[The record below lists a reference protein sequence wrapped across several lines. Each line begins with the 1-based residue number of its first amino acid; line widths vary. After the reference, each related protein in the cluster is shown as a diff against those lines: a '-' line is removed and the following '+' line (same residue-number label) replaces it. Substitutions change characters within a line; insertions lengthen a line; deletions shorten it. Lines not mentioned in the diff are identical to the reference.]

1 MNKKAVFLDIDGTL
15 CDRSGVVSESTK
27 KALRIAAKNG
37 HHMVLCTGRAKVQIF
52 PWLDPSFFQGCV
64 SAAGSCVTFGDK
76 VIYEKVME
84 WEALRNMVDYFRKM
98 GMPYFLQ
105 AEDAIYTE
113 SWSASEMHDAFLEI
127 GRTEDDA
134 KDILG
139 KLVVLENPEEQP
151 GVEKALYY
159 RCKVTAEEM
168 DAILGHRFTIQDSS
182 YKVTRFCDGEI
193 TCRGITK
200 AIGMEKYLEYTGIKR
215 EDSIGIGDGPNDFE
229 MIDFAGTGV
238 AMGNGVPALKEHA
251 DYVTDTVTNDGIYKA
266 FDHLG
271 LLTP

>member
-1 MNKKAVFLDIDGTL
+1 
-15 CDRSGVVSESTK
+15 
-27 KALRIAAKNG
+27 
-37 HHMVLCTGRAKVQIF
+37 
-52 PWLDPSFFQGCV
+52 
-64 SAAGSCVTFGDK
+64 
-76 VIYEKVME
+76 
-84 WEALRNMVDYFRKM
+84 
-98 GMPYFLQ
+98 
-105 AEDAIYTE
+105 
-113 SWSASEMHDAFLEI
+113 
-127 GRTEDDA
+127 
-134 KDILG
+134 
-139 KLVVLENPEEQP
+139 
-151 GVEKALYY
+151 
-159 RCKVTAEEM
+159 M